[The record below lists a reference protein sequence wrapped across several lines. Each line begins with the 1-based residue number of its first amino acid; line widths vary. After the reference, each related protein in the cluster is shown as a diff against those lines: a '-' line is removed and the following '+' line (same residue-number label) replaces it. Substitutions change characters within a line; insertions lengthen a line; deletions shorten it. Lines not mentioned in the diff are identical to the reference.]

1 MFKNVSHH
9 AGCLVQL
16 SKLWSDEWAG
26 NGNRIQ
32 FLAFLVET
40 FLVATFLVETF
51 LFETFLFETFLFET
65 FLCSWDFSSWDFFIE
80 TFLFQIFLYQTCL
93 IKELNWEFFWCV
105 QPCLSPEKDLNGK
118 WHLECFPLFI
128 FLYFFL
134 PKLDLFAHLF
144 DIFQLRQ
151 ELP

>member
-1 MFKNVSHH
+1 MQVFRGFLEYQVLNVQIIDCCKIKCSIHKMFKNVSHH

-65 FLCSWDFSSWDFFIE
+65 FLCS
-80 TFLFQIFLYQTCL
+80 
-93 IKELNWEFFWCV
+93 
-105 QPCLSPEKDLNGK
+105 
-118 WHLECFPLFI
+118 
-128 FLYFFL
+128 
-134 PKLDLFAHLF
+134 
-144 DIFQLRQ
+144 
-151 ELP
+151 